1 MLEENLMDDR
11 DARQLQ
17 KDLKMI
23 DPMLERLFVKGDVK
37 KLQTLLTDGPYLERH
52 PEIGGL
58 IKKYEEYV
66 DVEKAKEG
74 GKIQKKQTGG
84 SVEGRAEDTLAQV
97 EKQAGL
103 TQAPEL
109 PTGTDLSYTPIQ
121 EATPE
126 LLATP
131 TLGTVPTQA
140 AAQTGVAQTVADPTK
155 TAAGVAAEIP
165 IEGASAKTLA
175 EMTGQAGTV
184 STAAQMTEPQ
194 GTVSTDAQATAAT
207 GSAAQAIA
215 ATRALDSTKLADM
228 KTTGEL
234 LTATKL
240 SDLGVSAEQV
250 TAETSEVDS
259 LATVQGQL
267 QKLSTQFEDEN
278 IPSFMAGAV
287 RAANAAVNARGLGRS
302 SYAAQAIY
310 QAALESSVAIAV
322 QDAKVYE
329 KFAGQNLSNKQQA
342 AVLNAEIRAR
352 IQGQELTNEQQSR
365 VLNAARITEVN
376 NMDLNNQQQ
385 VVLENAKLTQNM
397 NLSNLNNAQQ
407 TAMANAAT
415 FASMDVR
422 NLDTR
427 VQSAKQNAQS
437 FLQMDMANLSNLQ
450 QAQTVNQQAKMQR
463 LFNYEAAE
471 NARQQFNAKSQQQQD
486 QFFAE
491 SLS

>member
-1 MLEENLMDDR
+1 MDDR

-228 KTTGEL
+228 KATGEL

-240 SDLGVSAEQV
+240 SDLGVS
-250 TAETSEVDS
+250 S
-259 LATVQGQL
+259 G
-267 QKLSTQFEDEN
+267 
-278 IPSFMAGAV
+278 
-287 RAANAAVNARGLGRS
+287 
-302 SYAAQAIY
+302 
-310 QAALESSVAIAV
+310 SVFKNTLI
-322 QDAKVYE
+322 
-329 KFAGQNLSNKQQA
+329 
-342 AVLNAEIRAR
+342 
-352 IQGQELTNEQQSR
+352 
-365 VLNAARITEVN
+365 
-376 NMDLNNQQQ
+376 
-385 VVLENAKLTQNM
+385 
-397 NLSNLNNAQQ
+397 
-407 TAMANAAT
+407 
-415 FASMDVR
+415 
-422 NLDTR
+422 
-427 VQSAKQNAQS
+427 
-437 FLQMDMANLSNLQ
+437 
-450 QAQTVNQQAKMQR
+450 
-463 LFNYEAAE
+463 
-471 NARQQFNAKSQQQQD
+471 
-486 QFFAE
+486 
-491 SLS
+491 